1 MKMRELLNKE
11 MLEDRLHSLLNRL
24 FLAGHEYDTVILSVK
39 VNQYY
44 YTGTMQDGLLVI
56 RKNGDVFYFVRK
68 SYDRACLES
77 PLLNIIPI
85 RSYRDMIEYLPQ
97 NLGVVYMETEKVPI
111 AMLDRIRK
119 YFQMDRIL
127 SVDRLVLE
135 ERSIK
140 SELELELLRESG
152 RLHDQILMETVPHL
166 LKEGICETDF
176 TADLYATMVK
186 AGHHGVSRFSMFQ
199 VEMVVGQLGFG
210 ATSTYPTYF
219 DGPGGM
225 QGLCAAVPL
234 LGRRD
239 VFLKKGDVVFVD
251 VGFGNLGYHT
261 DKTQVFSF
269 GAEPCEEASYAHQS
283 CIKVMNKAA
292 ELLIPGK
299 TPAEIYRTATQ
310 LMPQSLS
317 ENFMGQG
324 KDRVKFLG
332 HGVGLEIDELPVIA
346 DNKAGPLVENMVI
359 ALEPKCSLPGIGVV
373 GVEET
378 FLVTAKGAEC
388 LTGGPREIITLP
400 FKS

>member
-1 MKMRELLNKE
+1 MNESVSKG
-11 MLEDRLHSLLNRL
+11 MLEERLHSLLNRL
-24 FLAGHEYDTVILSVK
+24 FLAGQEYDTVILTVK

-44 YTGTMQDGLLVI
+44 YTGTMQDGLLVL
-56 RKNGDVFYFVRK
+56 RKSGELFYFVRK

-77 PLLNIIPI
+77 PLTNILPI

-127 SVDRLVLE
+127 SVDRLILE
-135 ERSIK
+135 ERAVK
-140 SELELELLRESG
+140 SEYELEMLKESG
-152 RLHDQILMETVPHL
+152 RLHEKILFKSVPDL
-166 LKEGICETDF
+166 LREGICETDF
-176 TADLYATMVK
+176 TADLYASMVK

-210 ATSTYPTYF
+210 ETSTYPTYF

-239 VFLKKGDVVFVD
+239 VFLKKGDIVFVD
-251 VGFGNLGYHT
+251 VGFGHLGYHT

-269 GAEPCEEASYAHQS
+269 GQEPSEQVIFAHRA
-283 CIKVMNKAA
+283 CIDVMNKAS
-292 ELLIPGK
+292 EILLPGR

-310 LMPQSLS
+310 VMPESLR

-324 KDRVKFLG
+324 KDRVRFLG

-346 DNKAGPLVENMVI
+346 DNKSGPLVENMVI
-359 ALEPKCSLPGIGVV
+359 ALEPKCSLPGIGMV

-378 FLVTAKGAEC
+378 FLVTDKGAVC
-388 LTGGPREIITLP
+388 LTGGPKDIMTLP